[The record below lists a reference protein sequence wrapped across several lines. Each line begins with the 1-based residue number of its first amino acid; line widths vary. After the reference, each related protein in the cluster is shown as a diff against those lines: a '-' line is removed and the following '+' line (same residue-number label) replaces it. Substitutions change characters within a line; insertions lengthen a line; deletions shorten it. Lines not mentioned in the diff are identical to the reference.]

1 MPDMQHVF
9 IQIRRWFIYDEIWLL
24 QQVLYS
30 VGWRAR
36 RKMEIRLETK
46 QMKLNKQ
53 TLKRIIKEELEA
65 IMNESDRF
73 QGQIPQELWSI
84 SDYEDA
90 RDEGM
95 LSRLS
100 SYSDEELQMKI
111 EQLKEEIAEE
121 DPYDNYD
128 STIAPKEALI
138 NFIQDI
144 LQGR

>member
-1 MPDMQHVF
+1 MN
-9 IQIRRWFIYDEIWLL
+9 
-24 QQVLYS
+24 
-30 VGWRAR
+30 
-36 RKMEIRLETK
+36 
-46 QMKLNKQ
+46 LNKQ

-65 IMNESDRF
+65 VMNESDRF

-95 LSRLS
+95 LGRLS

-111 EQLKEEIAEE
+111 EQLREEIAEE

>member
-1 MPDMQHVF
+1 
-9 IQIRRWFIYDEIWLL
+9 
-24 QQVLYS
+24 
-30 VGWRAR
+30 
-36 RKMEIRLETK
+36 
-46 QMKLNKQ
+46 MKLTKES
-53 TLKRIIKEELEA
+53 LKKIIKEELEA

-95 LSRLS
+95 LSRLN

-111 EQLKEEIAEE
+111 EQLQEEIE
-121 DPYDNYD
+121 DEKNYMDDPQNQYD
-128 STIAPKEALI
+128 SAIAPKEALI

>member
-1 MPDMQHVF
+1 
-9 IQIRRWFIYDEIWLL
+9 
-24 QQVLYS
+24 
-30 VGWRAR
+30 
-36 RKMEIRLETK
+36 
-46 QMKLNKQ
+46 MKLNKQ

-73 QGQIPQELWSI
+73 QGQLPQELWSI

-100 SYSDEELQMKI
+100 SYSDEELQIKI
-111 EQLKEEIAEE
+111 EQLREEIEEE

>member
-1 MPDMQHVF
+1 
-9 IQIRRWFIYDEIWLL
+9 
-24 QQVLYS
+24 
-30 VGWRAR
+30 
-36 RKMEIRLETK
+36 
-46 QMKLNKQ
+46 MKLNKQ
-53 TLKRIIKEELEA
+53 TLKRIIKEELDA
-65 IMNESDRF
+65 VMNESDRF
-73 QGQIPQELWSI
+73 QGQIPQELWAI

-111 EQLKEEIAEE
+111 EQLEEEIEEE

>member
-1 MPDMQHVF
+1 
-9 IQIRRWFIYDEIWLL
+9 
-24 QQVLYS
+24 
-30 VGWRAR
+30 
-36 RKMEIRLETK
+36 
-46 QMKLNKQ
+46 MKLNKQ

-100 SYSDEELQMKI
+100 SYSDEELQIKI
-111 EQLKEEIAEE
+111 EQLQEEIEEE

-128 STIAPKEALI
+128 STIAPKESLI

>member
-1 MPDMQHVF
+1 
-9 IQIRRWFIYDEIWLL
+9 
-24 QQVLYS
+24 
-30 VGWRAR
+30 
-36 RKMEIRLETK
+36 
-46 QMKLNKQ
+46 MKLNKQ

-111 EQLKEEIAEE
+111 EQLQEEIEEE

-128 STIAPKEALI
+128 STIAPKESLI

>member
-1 MPDMQHVF
+1 
-9 IQIRRWFIYDEIWLL
+9 
-24 QQVLYS
+24 
-30 VGWRAR
+30 
-36 RKMEIRLETK
+36 
-46 QMKLNKQ
+46 MKLNKQ

-73 QGQIPQELWSI
+73 QGQLPQELWSI

-111 EQLKEEIAEE
+111 EQLREEIEE
-121 DPYDNYD
+121 EHPYDNYD

-144 LQGR
+144 LQRR

>member
-1 MPDMQHVF
+1 
-9 IQIRRWFIYDEIWLL
+9 
-24 QQVLYS
+24 
-30 VGWRAR
+30 
-36 RKMEIRLETK
+36 MEIGLETK
-46 QMKLNKQ
+46 QMKLNKE

-65 IMNESDRF
+65 VMNESDRF
-73 QGQIPQELWSI
+73 QGQIPQELWAV

-111 EQLKEEIAEE
+111 EQLQE
-121 DPYDNYD
+121 DIEDEKNYMDDPQNQYD
-128 STIAPKEALI
+128 SAIAPKEALI

>member
-1 MPDMQHVF
+1 
-9 IQIRRWFIYDEIWLL
+9 
-24 QQVLYS
+24 
-30 VGWRAR
+30 
-36 RKMEIRLETK
+36 MEFRLETK

-53 TLKRIIKEELEA
+53 ALKRIIKEELEA
-65 IMNESDRF
+65 VMNESDRF
-73 QGQIPQELWSI
+73 QGQIPQELWAI

-95 LSRLS
+95 LDRLS

-111 EQLKEEIAEE
+111 EQLREEIEEE

-128 STIAPKEALI
+128 STIAPKESLI

-144 LQGR
+144 LSGR

>member
-1 MPDMQHVF
+1 
-9 IQIRRWFIYDEIWLL
+9 
-24 QQVLYS
+24 
-30 VGWRAR
+30 
-36 RKMEIRLETK
+36 
-46 QMKLNKQ
+46 MKLNKQ

-73 QGQIPQELWSI
+73 QGQIPQELWAI

-90 RDEGM
+90 RDERM
-95 LSRLS
+95 LDRLS

-111 EQLKEEIAEE
+111 EQLREEIEEE

>member
-1 MPDMQHVF
+1 
-9 IQIRRWFIYDEIWLL
+9 
-24 QQVLYS
+24 
-30 VGWRAR
+30 
-36 RKMEIRLETK
+36 
-46 QMKLNKQ
+46 MKLNKQ

-73 QGQIPQELWSI
+73 QGRIPQELWSI

-111 EQLKEEIAEE
+111 EQLQEEIEEE

-128 STIAPKEALI
+128 STIAPKESLI

>member
-1 MPDMQHVF
+1 
-9 IQIRRWFIYDEIWLL
+9 
-24 QQVLYS
+24 
-30 VGWRAR
+30 
-36 RKMEIRLETK
+36 
-46 QMKLNKQ
+46 MKLNKQ

-73 QGQIPQELWSI
+73 QGQLPQELWSI

-111 EQLKEEIAEE
+111 EQLREEIEEE

-144 LQGR
+144 LQRR